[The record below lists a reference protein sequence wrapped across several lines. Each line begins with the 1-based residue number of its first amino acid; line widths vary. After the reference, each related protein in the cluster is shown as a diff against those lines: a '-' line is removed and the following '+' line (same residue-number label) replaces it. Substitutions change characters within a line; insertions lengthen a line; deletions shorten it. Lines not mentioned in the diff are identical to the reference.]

1 MLNLQ
6 LYILNDET
14 ESYDQVELFS
24 DESVTITQSL
34 QDVKDIQKVFTDYSR
49 TFNVPASKQNN
60 KIFEHFYNHHIS
72 GFDAQ
77 FKIKAKIF
85 LNHEFYKTGY
95 IKLESATTKDN
106 KAHTYKITFF
116 GSGLV
121 LKEILQDDLIEGL
134 GLLNDQFSFDY
145 SSANIIS
152 YLKSGLDVGYYN
164 VKQIDDEGTGNGE
177 IEDAIIVPLITH
189 TKRLVYDSSG
199 TINNDTTNNLHN
211 TTNKGLD
218 IRQLKP
224 AIKIIA
230 IIRAIEAQYGNEGIK
245 FSDDF
250 FSEDN
255 IAINSL
261 YMWLHTKSGELFTDQ
276 NETVPIVGFLDN
288 PVDVNFNSDRRG
300 VGIVHNNYYQTHAPN
315 QPRRRAEIA
324 RFCTIN
330 IDTPDNTQITI
341 IVKNSDGNI
350 IRRRVLTPE
359 NNKATMSRFYL
370 PKGFYSFFLE
380 GGSVGTYTVNIKV
393 TRKTTTRG
401 FGIGLGESER
411 FQKFTGQAVVGTT
424 RKINAANQM
433 PRIKIIDFLTGIFKM
448 FNLTSFVNEDGI
460 IVVQTLDQFY
470 RSSGRTFDVT
480 EYVDKNQTVIQN
492 TIPFKKVEFK
502 YTGLDSFLAANHE
515 EQFSYEWGSVNTDD
529 VDLEDIN
536 TKGFSGQEY
545 TVEVPFEHF
554 KYEKLL
560 DAADNSDTKILWG
573 WSVDDK
579 KDSFIGKPLL
589 FYAASQAADVDIR
602 YINIDQSTDT
612 IAAGTKIF
620 MPSNSRELDVEDSL
634 NLHFNSEQNEF
645 AEIPFTQTLFEQYYK
660 NYITE
665 VFDKQ
670 RRITNI
676 EAFLPLNVLMRIN
689 LNDTLKI
696 FDNIFRINNLTTNYQ
711 TLQSKLELV
720 NTTSVIGKLI
730 DTEIKFN
737 PASLTAG
744 CVTSDVDSTFSS
756 NTILKADCST
766 ISADTIIIKNTSDL
780 ISVDDNT
787 PDTSD
792 AEGNPVTVTAATI
805 FDPDVTS
812 DSVLIFADSDKQK
825 ADQHIRQ
832 VTSSS
837 FRIGYEITELGKIGD
852 SPNIDEYGF
861 LFSTTESDVEGTD
874 IDTIAAV
881 SGVEQIKYSTA
892 SNFKTPSTPFI
903 SSYEETS
910 ASSSTTYYFRFY
922 AKTNTSL
929 NYSEAN
935 VISEI
940 EEVTTA

>member
-1 MLNLQ
+1 M
-6 LYILNDET
+6 
-14 ESYDQVELFS
+14 
-24 DESVTITQSL
+24 
-34 QDVKDIQKVFTDYSR
+34 
-49 TFNVPASKQNN
+49 
-60 KIFEHFYNHHIS
+60 
-72 GFDAQ
+72 
-77 FKIKAKIF
+77 
-85 LNHEFYKTGY
+85 
-95 IKLESATTKDN
+95 
-106 KAHTYKITFF
+106 
-116 GSGLV
+116 
-121 LKEILQDDLIEGL
+121 
-134 GLLNDQFSFDY
+134 
-145 SSANIIS
+145 
-152 YLKSGLDVGYYN
+152 
-164 VKQIDDEGTGNGE
+164 
-177 IEDAIIVPLITH
+177 
-189 TKRLVYDSSG
+189 
-199 TINNDTTNNLHN
+199 
-211 TTNKGLD
+211 
-218 IRQLKP
+218 
-224 AIKIIA
+224 
-230 IIRAIEAQYGNEGIK
+230 
-245 FSDDF
+245 
-250 FSEDN
+250 
-255 IAINSL
+255 
-261 YMWLHTKSGELFTDQ
+261 
-276 NETVPIVGFLDN
+276 
-288 PVDVNFNSDRRG
+288 
-300 VGIVHNNYYQTHAPN
+300 
-315 QPRRRAEIA
+315 
-324 RFCTIN
+324 
-330 IDTPDNTQITI
+330 
-341 IVKNSDGNI
+341 
-350 IRRRVLTPE
+350 
-359 NNKATMSRFYL
+359 
-370 PKGFYSFFLE
+370 
-380 GGSVGTYTVNIKV
+380 
-393 TRKTTTRG
+393 
-401 FGIGLGESER
+401 
-411 FQKFTGQAVVGTT
+411 
-424 RKINAANQM
+424 
-433 PRIKIIDFLTGIFKM
+433 
-448 FNLTSFVNEDGI
+448 
-460 IVVQTLDQFY
+460 
-470 RSSGRTFDVT
+470 
-480 EYVDKNQTVIQN
+480 
-492 TIPFKKVEFK
+492 
-502 YTGLDSFLAANHE
+502 
-515 EQFSYEWGSVNTDD
+515 
-529 VDLEDIN
+529 
-536 TKGFSGQEY
+536 
-545 TVEVPFEHF
+545 PFEHF

-560 DAADNSDTKILWG
+560 DAADNSDTRILWG

-579 KDSFIGKPLL
+579 KDPFIGKPLL

>member
-1 MLNLQ
+1 
-6 LYILNDET
+6 
-14 ESYDQVELFS
+14 
-24 DESVTITQSL
+24 
-34 QDVKDIQKVFTDYSR
+34 
-49 TFNVPASKQNN
+49 
-60 KIFEHFYNHHIS
+60 
-72 GFDAQ
+72 
-77 FKIKAKIF
+77 
-85 LNHEFYKTGY
+85 
-95 IKLESATTKDN
+95 
-106 KAHTYKITFF
+106 
-116 GSGLV
+116 
-121 LKEILQDDLIEGL
+121 
-134 GLLNDQFSFDY
+134 
-145 SSANIIS
+145 
-152 YLKSGLDVGYYN
+152 
-164 VKQIDDEGTGNGE
+164 
-177 IEDAIIVPLITH
+177 
-189 TKRLVYDSSG
+189 
-199 TINNDTTNNLHN
+199 
-211 TTNKGLD
+211 
-218 IRQLKP
+218 
-224 AIKIIA
+224 
-230 IIRAIEAQYGNEGIK
+230 
-245 FSDDF
+245 
-250 FSEDN
+250 
-255 IAINSL
+255 
-261 YMWLHTKSGELFTDQ
+261 
-276 NETVPIVGFLDN
+276 
-288 PVDVNFNSDRRG
+288 
-300 VGIVHNNYYQTHAPN
+300 
-315 QPRRRAEIA
+315 
-324 RFCTIN
+324 
-330 IDTPDNTQITI
+330 
-341 IVKNSDGNI
+341 
-350 IRRRVLTPE
+350 
-359 NNKATMSRFYL
+359 
-370 PKGFYSFFLE
+370 
-380 GGSVGTYTVNIKV
+380 
-393 TRKTTTRG
+393 
-401 FGIGLGESER
+401 SER

-579 KDSFIGKPLL
+579 KDPFIGKPLL

-792 AEGNPVTVTAATI
+792 AEGNPV
-805 FDPDVTS
+805 
-812 DSVLIFADSDKQK
+812 
-825 ADQHIRQ
+825 
-832 VTSSS
+832 
-837 FRIGYEITELGKIGD
+837 
-852 SPNIDEYGF
+852 
-861 LFSTTESDVEGTD
+861 
-874 IDTIAAV
+874 
-881 SGVEQIKYSTA
+881 
-892 SNFKTPSTPFI
+892 
-903 SSYEETS
+903 
-910 ASSSTTYYFRFY
+910 
-922 AKTNTSL
+922 
-929 NYSEAN
+929 
-935 VISEI
+935 
-940 EEVTTA
+940 